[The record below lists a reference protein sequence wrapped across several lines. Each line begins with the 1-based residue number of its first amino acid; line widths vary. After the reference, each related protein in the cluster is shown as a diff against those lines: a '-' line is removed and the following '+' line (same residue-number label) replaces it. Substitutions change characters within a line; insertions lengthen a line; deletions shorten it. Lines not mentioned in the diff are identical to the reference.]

1 MTLGAMTTVSVPRFE
16 PRTLIAGKYLLRRRI
31 AIGGFGEVWV
41 ATNEATQADVALK
54 ALRRSDAALAE
65 ALQIEERFRHEARL
79 AAMLSH
85 RSIVKVYDMLEEPDG
100 TLVLVMELLRG
111 ESVRRYLKKHGPR
124 SAKEAVAIISPV
136 LGALGHAH
144 ERGIVHRDVNPSNI
158 FLAVDP
164 DGHVTPKLLDFGIA
178 KLEKGEAPVQ
188 TEYGRV
194 LGTPRYL
201 SPERIRSPSEVDGR
215 ADIFSAAVVLYEVM
229 TGVCPFAAGN
239 STEELVA
246 VLERHVDPD
255 ERIDPRLWVEI
266 QRAMSKQPYERHA
279 TAHELEAALKASID
293 ETAPGW
299 DLPVRTL
306 PSDRPWAMEANDQS
320 AVVVPSKGRP
330 SPAILLGA
338 KALVLVGLIVAG
350 LVGAR
355 PRTQTSTPTESI
367 ALALPVPMPS
377 ASSPTPDPNAIAI
390 AMAIPT
396 ATATAKPIPTHK
408 APLRHRL
415 RPRPAP
421 HRRPVATTPGF

>member
-1 MTLGAMTTVSVPRFE
+1 MKSVAVPRFE
-16 PRTLIAGKYLLRRRI
+16 PQTRIGGKYRLTRRI
-31 AIGGFGEVWV
+31 AIGGMGEVWV
-41 ATNEATQADVALK
+41 AFNEATHADVALK
-54 ALRRSDAALAE
+54 VLRRGDADLAKE
-65 ALQIEERFRHEARL
+65 LQIEQRFRHEARL
-79 AAMLSH
+79 SAMLSH
-85 RSIVKVYDMLEEPDG
+85 RSIVKVYDLLEEPDG
-100 TLVLVMELLRG
+100 TLVLVMELLQG
-111 ESVRRYLKKHGPR
+111 ESLRRYLEKRGPLG
-124 SAKEAVAIISPV
+124 AKEAVAIISPV
-136 LGALGHAH
+136 LSALGHAH
-144 ERGIVHRDVNPSNI
+144 QRGVVHRDVTPSNI

-164 DGHVTPKLLDFGIA
+164 DGHMTPKLVDFGIA
-178 KLEKGEAPVQ
+178 KLAKGGSPVK
-188 TEYGRV
+188 TEDGRL
-194 LGTPRYL
+194 LGTPRY
-201 SPERIRSPSEVDGR
+201 SAPERIRCASEVDGR
-215 ADIFSAAVVLYEVM
+215 ADVFSAAVVLYEVM

-355 PRTQTSTPTESI
+355 PRTQTSTPTESV